1 MRLQDPLS
9 RLEGGGRVGAARDLG
24 AMLAAVEKSCRRV
37 VSRNEDNFC
46 RAGHNNQCTLEQQ
59 GTLQDS
65 LTRHSLGAI
74 VLYPL
79 LAPLTGAELAILLP
93 SEAALESTQPG

>member
-1 MRLQDPLS
+1 
-9 RLEGGGRVGAARDLG
+9 
-24 AMLAAVEKSCRRV
+24 MLAAVERVVCRRV
-37 VSRNEDNFC
+37 VVTERTGQPVITNS
-46 RAGHNNQCTLEQQ
+46 TLEQQ

-93 SEAALESTQPG
+93 SEAALESTQPS

>member
-9 RLEGGGRVGAARDLG
+9 RLEGVGGRVGAARDLG
-24 AMLAAVEKSCRRV
+24 LCLPP
-37 VSRNEDNFC
+37 SRELSEGGSHGTN
-46 RAGHNNQCTLEQQ
+46 

-65 LTRHSLGAI
+65 LTCHSLGAI

>member
-1 MRLQDPLS
+1 M
-9 RLEGGGRVGAARDLG
+9 
-24 AMLAAVEKSCRRV
+24 V
-37 VSRNEDNFC
+37 VTERTLKTGWTE
-46 RAGHNNQCTLEQQ
+46 NQYLDQQ

>member
-9 RLEGGGRVGAARDLG
+9 RLEGVGGRVGAARDLG
-24 AMLAAVEKSCRRV
+24 LCLPPSRQLSEGGSDGTNARR
-37 VSRNEDNFC
+37 
-46 RAGHNNQCTLEQQ
+46 NNQYLDEQ

-93 SEAALESTQPG
+93 SEAALESSQPS